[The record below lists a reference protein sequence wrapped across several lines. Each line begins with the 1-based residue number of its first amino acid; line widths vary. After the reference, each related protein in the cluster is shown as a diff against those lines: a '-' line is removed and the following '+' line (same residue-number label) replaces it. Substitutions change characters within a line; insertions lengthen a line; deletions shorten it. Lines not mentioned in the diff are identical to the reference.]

1 MGLIVENLKHFVRS
15 RRYNF
20 NILTAYLKATNNNV
34 DEVYDCDLKQGNRI
48 AIEWR
53 DAEGILKTTVVELP
67 EIEKLARKQK
77 WDIY

>member
-48 AIEWR
+48 VIEWR